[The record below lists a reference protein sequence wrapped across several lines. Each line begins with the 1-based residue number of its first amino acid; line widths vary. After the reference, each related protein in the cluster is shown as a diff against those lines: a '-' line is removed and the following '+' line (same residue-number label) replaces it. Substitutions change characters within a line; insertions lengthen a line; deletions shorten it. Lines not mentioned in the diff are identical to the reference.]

1 MVETSATI
9 IGALA
14 EGGVFA
20 EAMRKPPSRTGALD
34 DPEEKAPRDVGPAS
48 ASARLICSCCLCGGD
63 AAKPVLK
70 EELACA
76 GRLA

>member
-9 IGALA
+9 IGALV
-14 EGGVFA
+14 EGGVIA
-20 EAMRKPPSRTGALD
+20 EAMRKPPSRTGAFD

-48 ASARLICSCCLCGGD
+48 ASARLICSCCLCWGD
-63 AAKPVLK
+63 VAEPDFKRV
-70 EELACA
+70 LACA